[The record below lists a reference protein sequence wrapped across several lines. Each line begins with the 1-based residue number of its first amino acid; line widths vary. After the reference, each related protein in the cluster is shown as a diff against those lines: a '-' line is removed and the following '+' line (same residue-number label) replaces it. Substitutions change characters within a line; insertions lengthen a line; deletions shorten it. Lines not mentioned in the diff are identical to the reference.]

1 MGCGCFFSAL
11 FGGVMVAKLAENNGP
26 HGGAFRG
33 GSKLPVEAEALT
45 ADRTVKVLSE
55 FGSSE

>member
-1 MGCGCFFSAL
+1 VGCGCFFAAL
-11 FGGVMVAKLAENNGP
+11 FGRVVVAKLADDDGS

-45 ADRTVKVLSE
+45 ADGTVNILSE

>member
-1 MGCGCFFSAL
+1 MGCGCFLVAL
-11 FGGVMVAKLAENNGP
+11 FGGVVVAKLAENDGA
-26 HGGAFRG
+26 HGGAFGG

-45 ADRTVKVLSE
+45 ADGTVNILSE